1 MGRRFASRGLREGA
15 TEMAN
20 IQERKNKEGKL
31 ISYSIRVY
39 RGRDP
44 ETGKQLTPYSCTWR
58 VPEGWG
64 EKRAR
69 REAEKQAVLFERRC
83 RQGSAPDS
91 HQTFAEYAE
100 YVLDCK
106 ITMGMKHLTELH
118 YRQSLNRVLPVLGPM
133 KLCDIR
139 PQHLNLLYQAL
150 SSPSARNDNEMEQ
163 VKPIFWKTL
172 EERGVVGDLPVAG
185 GGRLSLAR
193 LRAGKTIKPAT
204 AQRIAEALGMPVT
217 ALFTPVCQ
225 ERTLSS
231 STVMNVHLLISAV
244 LGQAEKEMLI
254 PFNPARKAV
263 PPRRGEAMDP
273 NYFQE
278 EQVGAILNALEAE
291 PIKWQAAI
299 NLLLASGCRR
309 GELLGLKWEKVD
321 WERRSIRIDCA
332 MHYASDRGLFE
343 GPPKTRD
350 SIRTI
355 RLPQETM
362 DLLRRYCRWQEEE
375 ARCQG
380 DRWKESPYIFTG
392 EHGGAMNP
400 SQLGNWL
407 TRFEKRHSLPHLNPH
422 AFRHTMT
429 SLLLFSGVDSI
440 SVSHRL
446 GHSSVATTTNIYGHI
461 MQQAEDRISGRIE
474 EIIAR
479 AKGETEVSS
488 EFED

>member
-1 MGRRFASRGLREGA
+1 MPRSIKCLREGKLDG
-15 TEMAN
+15 MAN
-20 IQERKNKEGKL
+20 IQARKNKEGQI

-44 ETGKQLTPYSCTWR
+44 ETGRQLSPYACTWR

-69 REAEKQAVLFERRC
+69 KEAEKQAVLFERRC
-83 RQGSAPDS
+83 RQGGAGDGR
-91 HQTFAEYAE
+91 QTFGEYAE
-100 YVLDCK
+100 YVLSCK
-106 ITMGMKHLTELH
+106 TTMGMKHLTEIH
-118 YRQSLNRVLPVLGPM
+118 YRQSLQRVLPVLGPM
-133 KLCDIR
+133 KLCEIK

-150 SSPSARNDNEMEQ
+150 SSPEARNDNEMEE
-163 VKPIFWKTL
+163 VKPILWKTL
-172 EERGVVGDLPVAG
+172 EERGILGDLPTKG
-185 GGRLSLAR
+185 GGRVSLAR
-193 LRAGKTIKPAT
+193 LRAGEPVKPAT
-204 AQRIAEALGMPVT
+204 ARRIAEVLDMPVN
-217 ALFTPVCQ
+217 ALFTPVRK

-231 STVMNVHLLISAV
+231 RTVMNCHLLVSTV
-244 LGQAEKEMLI
+244 LGQAEKELLI
-254 PFNPARKAV
+254 PYNPARRAV
-263 PPRRGEAMDP
+263 PPRRNESAEP

-291 PIKWQAAI
+291 PIKWRAAI

-332 MHYASDRGLFE
+332 MHYAADRGLYE

-350 SIRTI
+350 SIRTL
-355 RLPQETM
+355 RLPEETV
-362 DLLRRYCRWQEEE
+362 DLLAEYKKWQEEE
-375 ARCQG
+375 IRCQG
-380 DRWKESPYIFTG
+380 QKWKASPYMFTG
-392 EHGGAMNP
+392 EHGGPMNP

-407 TRFEKRHSLPHLNPH
+407 TRFEKRHGLPHLNPH

-446 GHSSVATTTNIYGHI
+446 GHSSVATTTNIYGHL
-461 MQQAEDRISGRIE
+461 MKQAEDRISGRME
-474 EIIAR
+474 EIMSR
-479 AKGETEVSS
+479 AKSGSGEKGQ
-488 EFED
+488 